1 MAYSVEFTKK
11 ADEQLQKLDI
21 STQRLIVAYI
31 KKHLD
36 NCENP
41 RAVGKA
47 LSGDRA
53 GKWRYRIGDCRLLAT
68 INDSKV
74 TIFIFRIAHRRTA
87 YDN

>member
-1 MAYSVEFTKK
+1 VTVSC
-11 ADEQLQKLDI
+11 DR
-21 STQRLIVAYI
+21 RLPFYI

-53 GKWRYRIGDCRLLAT
+53 GQWRYRIGDCRLLAT

-74 TIFIFRIAHRRTA
+74 TIFIFRIAHRRAA